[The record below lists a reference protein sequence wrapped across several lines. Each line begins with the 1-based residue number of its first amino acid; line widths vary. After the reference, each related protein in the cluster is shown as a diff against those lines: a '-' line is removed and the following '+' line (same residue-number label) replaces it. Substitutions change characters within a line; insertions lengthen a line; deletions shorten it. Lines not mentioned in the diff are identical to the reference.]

1 MNKFSKI
8 LKNNCLTVL
17 AILSLVIAGCSKAND
32 GAYYNFDNSNAIFHG
47 NSYEFL
53 ESQDGL
59 YDSLLFVIDR
69 VGTSLKNALENDSL
83 TLFAPTNQSF
93 AIALNNLNELRQSQ
107 HKSELN
113 LTNISVIELD
123 TLICRYLIPQVIVTD
138 SLSIFTDGVSLP
150 SFRYDYDMNL
160 KYRRQDA
167 VGYLQGGPQEI
178 VYSDPKKSIFERY
191 WVTTYTTSVNIH
203 TDNGVVHLLSGGH
216 EFGFGEFTRRMN
228 K

>member
-1 MNKFSKI
+1 MNKYSNVNKYNKVA
-8 LKNNCLTVL
+8 L
-17 AILSLVIAGCSKAND
+17 LVIVMFTMMGCSKNND
-32 GAYYNFDNSNAIFHG
+32 GIYYDYDNSNAVYQG

-53 ESQDGL
+53 TSQDGL
-59 YDSLLFVIDR
+59 YDSLLFVINR
-69 VGTSLKNALENDSL
+69 IGPQFKTSLESDNL

-93 AIALNNLNELRQSQ
+93 EIALNNLNELRKSQ
-107 HKSELN
+107 HKTSLN
-113 LTNISVIELD
+113 LTNISAIELD
-123 TLICRYLIPQVIVTD
+123 TLLCRYIIPQVIVTD
-138 SLSIFTDGVSLP
+138 SLSVFTDGVSLP

-160 KYRRQDA
+160 KYQRLDA
-167 VGYLQGGPQEI
+167 SGYLKGGPQEI
-178 VYSDPKKSIFERY
+178 VYSDPKNSIFERY